1 MNSNDSFFNKYL
13 SKESS
18 FYNNQNYISQTAN
31 DLTKKEAVESVSY
44 SKTAKLTQ
52 DQRIKQLLKFIIFP
66 DVLHRTLHY
75 LAAKIIFLPSASTL
89 ISKTN
94 LQTLANQRSF
104 NLTSNDN
111 FSYKRIKIESDGN
124 MLDVVIAVNRE
135 AGINPKRWTLF
146 SNGNGEFYENKAV
159 QDNYT
164 GLMTKF
170 KSNGI
175 FFNYPGVGAS
185 TGAPSRQAMKRAYE
199 AVLEFLESEDGIG
212 AKEIIGYGHSIGA
225 AVQAEALANH
235 TFSDQKK
242 YVFIKSRTFS
252 SMSALAASYFK
263 PLGLLV
269 KLVGWDLEVAKNSAK
284 LKQHEF
290 ILQTTKKDK
299 KEQKSTPT
307 SDGLISRT
315 GSLAYKLL
323 KEKKEWDNKMTCG
336 VTEMHN
342 EQLNMTTIENLA
354 THVNKCFEKIIVE
367 NKDQL
372 MYALVM

>member
-1 MNSNDSFFNKYL
+1 
-13 SKESS
+13 
-18 FYNNQNYISQTAN
+18 
-31 DLTKKEAVESVSY
+31 
-44 SKTAKLTQ
+44 
-52 DQRIKQLLKFIIFP
+52 
-66 DVLHRTLHY
+66 
-75 LAAKIIFLPSASTL
+75 
-89 ISKTN
+89 
-94 LQTLANQRSF
+94 
-104 NLTSNDN
+104 
-111 FSYKRIKIESDGN
+111 
-124 MLDVVIAVNRE
+124 
-135 AGINPKRWTLF
+135 
-146 SNGNGEFYENKAV
+146 
-159 QDNYT
+159 
-164 GLMTKF
+164 
-170 KSNGI
+170 
-175 FFNYPGVGAS
+175 
-185 TGAPSRQAMKRAYE
+185 
-199 AVLEFLESEDGIG
+199 
-212 AKEIIGYGHSIGA
+212 
-225 AVQAEALANH
+225 VQAEALANH